1 MKIQPYNKA
10 DYTVPFYDTFP
21 QFLDGIAKTYGPRPA
36 LSWFTRRKEEKTLT
50 YLELTQRTAQLR
62 RGLLERGLASGSH
75 VAILSENSADWI
87 ISFLAVVS
95 CGCVAVCVDTEQA
108 DSIIRE
114 MVCRSDAKVLFLS
127 STFLPI
133 CLPLLDSCN
142 VELIILMDGPV
153 QDQRVCPISA
163 LYERGRALEEESPL
177 PAPDVPLDQTA
188 EIVFTSG
195 TTSQSK
201 MVMLSQKGVMQNL
214 CDSSLYVRFYDR
226 VFCSLPFYHAY
237 GLNSAVLNTF
247 LRGAHLYINGDLKT
261 AMRDLHLSRPD
272 TMLTVPLMVEAIHNQ
287 MWLTVEKAGKADAL
301 RTLMKAARLCR
312 KLHLPVK
319 FKTLE
324 QLREKAL
331 GTLRLLICG
340 GAHLSRELSEEFELL
355 GVQVLQGYGITE
367 CAPLISVNCNYANKL
382 GSVGLPLKTLEL
394 RLDDGEVCVRG
405 PSVMQGYYKDPEQT
419 AQALED
425 GWFRTGDLGYTDQ
438 DGFLYLT
445 GRKKNLIVFKNGK
458 KISPEKLEETLSAIP
473 MVKEVMVYGTAN
485 GAFADDVKLTASI
498 YPDPQ
503 RCEGLSSYEILEHLQ
518 AEVDKINRDLPIY
531 QQIQLVNIR
540 EKEFS
545 KTGTKKIKRYDN
557 Q

>member
-1 MKIQPYNKA
+1 MKTRPYNKA

-21 QFLDGIAKTYGPRPA
+21 EFLAGIAKTYGPRPA
-36 LSWFTRRKEEKTLT
+36 LSWFTRRQEEKTLT
-50 YLELTQRTAQLR
+50 YLELTQKVAHLR
-62 RGLLERGLASGSH
+62 RGLLHQGLEAGSH
-75 VAILSENSADWI
+75 VAIVSENSADWI

-114 MVCRSDAKVLFLS
+114 MVCRSDAHLLFLS
-127 STFLPI
+127 PTFLPI
-133 CLPLLDSCN
+133 CLPLLDSGS
-142 VELIILMDGPV
+142 VERVILMGGQSGDE
-153 QDQRVCPISA
+153 RVDAIDS
-163 LYERGRALEEESPL
+163 LYELGRSLEADDPQ
-177 PAPDVPLDQTA
+177 PPCPVALDQTA

-201 MVMLSQKGVMQNL
+201 MVMLSQKAVMQNL
-214 CDSSLYVRFYDR
+214 CDSSLYVYFYDR

-237 GLNSAVLNTF
+237 GLNCAVLNTF

-261 AMRDLHLSRPD
+261 AMRDLHLAKPD
-272 TMLTVPLMVEAIHNQ
+272 TMLTVPLMVEAINNQ
-287 MWLTVEKAGKADAL
+287 MWLNVEKAGKADSL
-301 RTLMKAARLCR
+301 RTLMKVAALCR

-331 GTLRLLICG
+331 GTLHLIICG
-340 GAHLSRELSEEFELL
+340 GAHLSRELSEEFDLL
-355 GVQVLQGYGITE
+355 GVQMLQGYGITE
-367 CAPLISVNCNYANKL
+367 CAPLISVNCNYANKM
-382 GSVGLPLKTLEL
+382 GSVGLPLNTLEV

-405 PSVMQGYYKDPEQT
+405 PSVMQGYYKDPLQT

-425 GWFRTGDLGYTDQ
+425 GWFRTGDLGYTDK

-458 KISPEKLEETLSAIP
+458 KVSPEKLEELLSAIP
-473 MVKEVMVYGTAN
+473 MVKEVMVSGTAN

-518 AEVDKINRDLPIY
+518 QEVDKINRDLPTY

-540 EKEFS
+540 EKEFN
-545 KTGTKKIKRYDN
+545 KTGTKKIKRHAN
-557 Q
+557 